1 MNALLQGSV
10 QVLVFLL
17 AVGPIYGMMLLL
29 NRRDRRREHL
39 LGMLWHLTP
48 WDLRSRI
55 AIQARVAILSSRSV
69 VTVYMLDSSREEI
82 WEAFGRWCPQLP
94 PRTRLLVEGAFGC
107 GLPAV
112 LQVETACPPSASR
125 TPRPSLLWG

>member
-10 QVLVFLL
+10 TVLVFLL
-17 AVGPIYGMMLLL
+17 ALGPIYGLMLLL
-29 NRRDRRREHL
+29 NRRDRRRDQL
-39 LGMLWHLTP
+39 LGVLWHLTP
-48 WDLRSRI
+48 WDLRSGI

-69 VTVYMLDSSREEI
+69 VTVYMLDASREEI
-82 WEAFGRWCPQLP
+82 WEAFARWCPQLP
-94 PRTRLLVEGAFGC
+94 PRTRLLVEGAVGR

-112 LQVETACPPSASR
+112 LRVETACPPSASR

>member
-10 QVLVFLL
+10 TVMIILL
-17 AVGPIYGMMLLL
+17 AIGPIYGLMLLL
-29 NRRDRRREHL
+29 NRRDRRRDQL
-39 LGMLWHLTP
+39 LAMLWDLTP
-48 WDLRSRI
+48 GDLRSRI
-55 AIQARVAILSSRSV
+55 AIQVRAAILSSRSV
-69 VTVYMLDSSREEI
+69 VTIFMLDGSPEEI

-94 PRTRLLVEGAFGC
+94 PHTRLLVEGAFGC

-112 LQVETACPPSASR
+112 LRVETACPPSASR